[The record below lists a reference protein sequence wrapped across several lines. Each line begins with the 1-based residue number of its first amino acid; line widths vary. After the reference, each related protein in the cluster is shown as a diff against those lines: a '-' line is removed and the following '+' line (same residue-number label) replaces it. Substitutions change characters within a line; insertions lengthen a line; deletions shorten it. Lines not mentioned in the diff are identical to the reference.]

1 VVVVAGVMAAVLAVV
16 RAVLVVVMVGVGMDL
31 EDMGEVEVEAG

>member
-1 VVVVAGVMAAVLAVV
+1 MVAGVMAAVLAVV
-16 RAVLVVVMVGVGMDL
+16 RAVLAVVMVGVGMDL

>member
-1 VVVVAGVMAAVLAVV
+1 MAGVMAAVLAVV
-16 RAVLVVVMVGVGMDL
+16 RAVLAVVMVGVGMDL

>member
-1 VVVVAGVMAAVLAVV
+1 LAGVMAAVLAVV
-16 RAVLVVVMVGVGMDL
+16 RAVLAVVMVEVGMDL

>member
-16 RAVLVVVMVGVGMDL
+16 RAVVAVVAVGVGMDQ

>member
-1 VVVVAGVMAAVLAVV
+1 MAGVMAAVLAVV

>member
-1 VVVVAGVMAAVLAVV
+1 MVAGVMAAVLAVV
-16 RAVLVVVMVGVGMDL
+16 RAVLAVVTVGVGMDL

>member
-16 RAVLVVVMVGVGMDL
+16 RAVLAVVMVGVGMDL